1 MPQYVDL
8 RIDARWVVPIIP
20 AGALAS
26 HSVLIDGG
34 SIVAVLPSDEV
45 AGAYIARET
54 LSLPDHALLPGLV
67 NAHTH
72 AAMTL
77 FRGIADDL
85 PLKAW
90 LEDQIW
96 PREMRHLSEEFVHD
110 GTLLATAEMLKG
122 GVTCCNDQ
130 YFFADAAARAY
141 QASGMRAMIGLA
153 VVDFP
158 TDYAADAAD
167 YLRVGLL
174 ARDTW
179 RHEPLLSFSL
189 APHAPYTVAD
199 ASWEQ
204 IVVYA
209 RQLDLPIQTH
219 LLETRDERGQSV
231 AQHGIGPLQRLH
243 RLGVTGP
250 GFIAVHG
257 VFLDAKRYRIDGG
270 AGVPRRALP
279 DVKSALAS
287 GIAPIAELRRHG
299 INVALGTDGAASNN
313 RLDVFGEARLAALI
327 SKGAT
332 GDAASLPAADVLR
345 MATLGGAQALGLDG
359 AIGSLERGK
368 QADIIAVD
376 MGGIDHQP
384 CYEPISHLIHVT
396 GRSEVSDAWVA
407 GKRVL
412 ASGQLTRL
420 DTQALAARARFWH
433 DRLQ

>member
-1 MPQYVDL
+1 
-8 RIDARWVVPIIP
+8 
-20 AGALAS
+20 
-26 HSVLIDGG
+26 
-34 SIVAVLPSDEV
+34 
-45 AGAYIARET
+45 
-54 LSLPDHALLPGLV
+54 
-67 NAHTH
+67 
-72 AAMTL
+72 
-77 FRGIADDL
+77 
-85 PLKAW
+85 
-90 LEDQIW
+90 
-96 PREMRHLSEEFVHD
+96 
-110 GTLLATAEMLKG
+110 
-122 GVTCCNDQ
+122 
-130 YFFADAAARAY
+130 
-141 QASGMRAMIGLA
+141 
-153 VVDFP
+153 
-158 TDYAADAAD
+158 
-167 YLRVGLL
+167 
-174 ARDTW
+174 
-179 RHEPLLSFSL
+179 
-189 APHAPYTVAD
+189 
-199 ASWEQ
+199 
-204 IVVYA
+204 
-209 RQLDLPIQTH
+209 

-257 VFLDAKRYRIDGG
+257 VFLEPSDIELMA
-270 AGVPRRALP
+270 AQACHVVHCPTSNLQ
-279 DVKSALAS
+279 LAS

-396 GRSEVSDAWVA
+396 SRSEVSDAWVA